1 MLKKIKILI
10 VIAISCSCVTV
21 IWFQQKKLSAVEAQS
36 QAPVLTYEV
45 SALQNSYVLR
55 EPIPLKF
62 KISNQTSVPIKFD
75 GFYGLG
81 VNVKLLVRDE
91 DAKENVYELSKYY
104 RDGLTGFHEM
114 LPNKQFEYESL
125 LDGELSEV
133 VFPKPGQYEVKAEYS
148 YNTGIERKQPVKIL
162 SNSFIVNIS
171 EPKGVDKLAY
181 NYLKGTF
188 ETALKKNDKTPLKQL
203 WQYFVD
209 NFGNSVYGK
218 YMIVELA
225 QIYEGA
231 EDAKALRELCKIYTL
246 DFFYSKD
253 VKKRLLKINTR
264 LHPIVLNLNA
274 PPDAPLPQVFH
285 PCTGKP
291 IDPMN
296 F

>member
-10 VIAISCSCVTV
+10 VIAVLGACAIT
-21 IWFQQKKLSAVEAQS
+21 IWFQQKKLTTVEAQS
-36 QAPVLTYEV
+36 EPSVLTYEV
-45 SALQNSYVLR
+45 SPSQNSYVLR

-62 KISNQTSVPIKFD
+62 KISNQTSFPIKLD

-81 VNVKLLVRDE
+81 ENVKLLVRDE
-91 DAKENVYELSKYY
+91 SGKENLYDLSKYY
-104 RDGLTGFHEM
+104 RGGLIGFHEM
-114 LPNKQFEYESL
+114 LPDKQFESKNL

-231 EDAKALRELCKIYTL
+231 EDAKALRELCKIHTL

-253 VKKRLLKINTR
+253 VKKRLLKINAR
-264 LHPIVLNLNA
+264 LHPIVLNPNL